1 MKIKDLLKVLREKEL
16 LIQVKKGKK
25 VIFLENID
33 IEQSLSSRNI
43 SRTLLNKEI
52 LNCKVVN
59 VWVGDMFIFVECKL

>member
-25 VIFLENID
+25 VIFLENVD
-33 IEQSLSSRNI
+33 IEQVLSSRNI

-59 VWVGDMFIFVECKL
+59 MWVGDMFIFVECKL

>member
-1 MKIKDLLKVLREKEL
+1 MKIKDLLKVLREKDL

-25 VIFLENID
+25 VIFLENVG
-33 IEQSLSSRNI
+33 IEQVLSSRNI

-59 VWVGDMFIFVECKL
+59 MWVGDMFIFVECKL

>member
-25 VIFLENID
+25 VIFLENVD
-33 IEQSLSSRNI
+33 KEQVLSSRNV

-52 LNCKVVN
+52 LNCKIVN
-59 VWVGDMFIFVECKL
+59 MWVGDMFIFVECKL

>member
-25 VIFLENID
+25 VIFLENVD
-33 IEQSLSSRNI
+33 IEQVLSSRNI
-43 SRTLLNKEI
+43 SRTLMNKQI

-59 VWVGDMFIFVECKL
+59 IWVGDMFIFVECKL

>member
-1 MKIKDLLKVLREKEL
+1 MKIKDLLKVLREKDL

-25 VIFLENID
+25 VIFLENVD
-33 IEQSLSSRNI
+33 IEQVLSSRNI
-43 SRTLLNKEI
+43 SRTLMNKQI

>member
-1 MKIKDLLKVLREKEL
+1 MKIKELLKVLREKDL

-25 VIFLENID
+25 VIFLENVD
-33 IEQSLSSRNI
+33 IEQVLSSRNI

-59 VWVGDMFIFVECKL
+59 MWVGDMFIFVECKL

>member
-25 VIFLENID
+25 VIFLENVD
-33 IEQSLSSRNI
+33 IEQVLSSRNI
-43 SRTLLNKEI
+43 SRTLMNKQI

-59 VWVGDMFIFVECKL
+59 MWVGDMFIFVECKL

>member
-1 MKIKDLLKVLREKEL
+1 MKIKDLLKVLREKDL

-25 VIFLENID
+25 VIFLENVD
-33 IEQSLSSRNI
+33 IEQVLSSRNI

-59 VWVGDMFIFVECKL
+59 MWVGDMFIFVECKL

>member
-25 VIFLENID
+25 VLFLENVD
-33 IEQSLSSRNI
+33 IEQVLSSHNI

>member
-1 MKIKDLLKVLREKEL
+1 MKIKDLLKVLREKDL

-25 VIFLENID
+25 VIFLENVD
-33 IEQSLSSRNI
+33 IEQVLSSRNI

-59 VWVGDMFIFVECKL
+59 IWVGDMFIFVECKL

>member
-25 VIFLENID
+25 VIFLENVD
-33 IEQSLSSRNI
+33 IEQVLSSRNI
-43 SRTLLNKEI
+43 SRTLMNKQI

-59 VWVGDMFIFVECKL
+59 IWVGDMFIVVECKL

>member
-25 VIFLENID
+25 VIFLENVD
-33 IEQSLSSRNI
+33 IEQVLSSRNI

-59 VWVGDMFIFVECKL
+59 MWIGDMFIFVECKL

>member
-1 MKIKDLLKVLREKEL
+1 MKIKDLLKVLREKDL

-25 VIFLENID
+25 VIFLENVD
-33 IEQSLSSRNI
+33 IEQDLSYRNI

-59 VWVGDMFIFVECKL
+59 IWVGDMFIFVECKL

>member
-33 IEQSLSSRNI
+33 IEQVLSSHNI

-59 VWVGDMFIFVECKL
+59 VWIGDMFIFVECKL

>member
-33 IEQSLSSRNI
+33 IEQVLSSHNI

>member
-1 MKIKDLLKVLREKEL
+1 MKIKELLKVLREKDL

-25 VIFLENID
+25 VIFLENVD
-33 IEQSLSSRNI
+33 IEQVLSSRNI

-59 VWVGDMFIFVECKL
+59 IWVGDMFIFVECKL

>member
-1 MKIKDLLKVLREKEL
+1 MKLKDLLKVLREKEL

-33 IEQSLSSRNI
+33 IEQILSSRNI

>member
-33 IEQSLSSRNI
+33 IEQVLSSHNI

-59 VWVGDMFIFVECKL
+59 MWVGDMFIFVECKL

>member
-1 MKIKDLLKVLREKEL
+1 MKIKDLLKVLREKDL

-33 IEQSLSSRNI
+33 IEQVLSSHNI

>member
-1 MKIKDLLKVLREKEL
+1 MKIKDLLKVLREKDL

-25 VIFLENID
+25 VVFLENID
-33 IEQSLSSRNI
+33 IEQVLSPRNI

-59 VWVGDMFIFVECKL
+59 IWVGDMFIFVECKL

>member
-33 IEQSLSSRNI
+33 IEQILSSRNI

>member
-25 VIFLENID
+25 VIFLENVD
-33 IEQSLSSRNI
+33 IEQVLSSRNI
-43 SRTLLNKEI
+43 SRTLLNKQI

-59 VWVGDMFIFVECKL
+59 MWVGDMFIFVECKL

>member
-1 MKIKDLLKVLREKEL
+1 MKIKDLLKVLREKDL

-25 VIFLENID
+25 VIFLENVD
-33 IEQSLSSRNI
+33 IEQVLSSRNI
-43 SRTLLNKEI
+43 SRTLLNKQI